1 MLPHVSN
8 EGISAWLISAAG
20 CVDKMCC
27 STGMYSGQVDNEI
40 HEEECE
46 VRSKDYWKTVEETLS
61 ASIDS
66 EEDDN
71 VSKDNERDVNRI
83 SVDAFI
89 TPESSHRTESE
100 PTNAGKVALKPL
112 VLSPLHVHDIDACTP
127 PISNKKCVHLYSR
140 DTNAQGS
147 SRTGKTTKFVMEIP
161 NEINKDRDTKNK
173 IASRARSFM
182 PGRRRVG
189 RGVPFFR
196 HRALDYHSLGSAE
209 SFKNHSRL
217 LAEAADD
224 TCSINSSFSTV
235 VSTDGD
241 SMSITSGHRGTHHK
255 VVVHVVNN
263 DVFHGNRNFEEFGSQ
278 GMRKSSFREVMDES
292 LPYLTMAEGYKV

>member
-1 MLPHVSN
+1 
-8 EGISAWLISAAG
+8 
-20 CVDKMCC
+20 
-27 STGMYSGQVDNEI
+27 MYSGQVDNEI
-40 HEEECE
+40 LEEECE

-66 EEDDN
+66 EEGDN
-71 VSKDNERDVNRI
+71 ASKENETNVNRI

-112 VLSPLHVHDIDACTP
+112 VLSPLHSIDACTP
-127 PISNKKCVHLYSR
+127 PISNKKCVHLHSH
-140 DTNAQGS
+140 DTSARGS
-147 SRTGKTTKFVMEIP
+147 SRNGKTKFVMEIP
-161 NEINKDRDTKNK
+161 NETNKDRDTKNK
-173 IASRARSFM
+173 MASRPRFM
-182 PGRRRVG
+182 PSRRRVG

-209 SFKNHSRL
+209 SFKHHSRL

-241 SMSITSGHRGTHHK
+241 SMSITSGHRGSHHK

-263 DVFHGNRNFEEFGSQ
+263 DVFHGNRSFEEVENQ
-278 GMRKSSFREVMDES
+278 RMRQSSFREVMDES